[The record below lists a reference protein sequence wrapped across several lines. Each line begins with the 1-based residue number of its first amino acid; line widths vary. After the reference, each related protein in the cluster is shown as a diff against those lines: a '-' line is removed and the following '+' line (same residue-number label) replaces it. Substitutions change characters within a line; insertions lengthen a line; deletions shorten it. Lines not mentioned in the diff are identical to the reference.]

1 MSPWAE
7 PEIAEDV
14 SKLNGHYH
22 LQMLSLM
29 ILESKPKDLLAAVKI
44 LAGSTVEI
52 AAASVG
58 DGSLV
63 QVVQKMEEDSKA
75 SGSLLEVAGTE
86 IQEELEELMFIEAA
100 VEEVT
105 AAATEEE
112 MKSAEAATEEDEQE
126 APPAAE
132 EAATLA
138 ATVKLTPDAE
148 DQVTGADPDM
158 DSWDIPP
165 ADPAPE
171 EATHEEAAKDEE
183 TGAEKVTPAEE
194 AASVEDAALSEEATK
209 NEGSAGSGAAPPA
222 PLCHGVGEMASPAA
236 QGEQLR
242 VTQ

>member
-1 MSPWAE
+1 M
-7 PEIAEDV
+7 V
-14 SKLNGHYH
+14 
-22 LQMLSLM
+22 
-29 ILESKPKDLLAAVKI
+29 
-44 LAGSTVEI
+44 
-52 AAASVG
+52 
-58 DGSLV
+58 
-63 QVVQKMEEDSKA
+63 VVQKMEEDSKA

-158 DSWDIPP
+158 DS
-165 ADPAPE
+165 
-171 EATHEEAAKDEE
+171 
-183 TGAEKVTPAEE
+183 
-194 AASVEDAALSEEATK
+194 
-209 NEGSAGSGAAPPA
+209 
-222 PLCHGVGEMASPAA
+222 
-236 QGEQLR
+236 
-242 VTQ
+242 

>member
-1 MSPWAE
+1 M
-7 PEIAEDV
+7 V
-14 SKLNGHYH
+14 
-22 LQMLSLM
+22 
-29 ILESKPKDLLAAVKI
+29 
-44 LAGSTVEI
+44 
-52 AAASVG
+52 
-58 DGSLV
+58 
-63 QVVQKMEEDSKA
+63 VVQKMEEDSKA

-112 MKSAEAATEEDEQE
+112 MKSAETEEDEQE

-158 DSWDIPP
+158 DSWDTPP

-183 TGAEKVTPAEE
+183 TGAETVTPAEE

-209 NEGSAGSGAAPPA
+209 DEGSAGSAAAPPA
-222 PLCHGVGEMASPAA
+222 PLCHGVGEMAPPAA